1 MSLSEKKFLG
11 LKPVAISQEDT
22 KLLNEVMNSKLG
34 TMQKDRKIR
43 KITGGLYCAICGG
56 IPTQIATFDCGG
68 ATQIERYCTPC
79 VEKQFSKAES
89 TDK

>member
-34 TMQKDRKIR
+34 TMQKRQKNQKNNRWIVLR
-43 KITGGLYCAICGG
+43 YLWWNSNS
-56 IPTQIATFDCGG
+56 DCNL
-68 ATQIERYCTPC
+68 
-79 VEKQFSKAES
+79 
-89 TDK
+89 

>member
-1 MSLSEKKFLG
+1 MSLSEKKFMG

-34 TMQKDRKIR
+34 TMQKIR

-79 VEKQFSKAES
+79 VEKQFSKSES

>member
-34 TMQKDRKIR
+34 AMQKDRK
-43 KITGGLYCAICGG
+43 T
-56 IPTQIATFDCGG
+56 
-68 ATQIERYCTPC
+68 
-79 VEKQFSKAES
+79 EKSEK
-89 TDK
+89 